1 MRNHRAIRSFAA
13 LLLLAVV
20 AVGCSDSNPTRTETS
35 DPSVADEA
43 SFEGLPVPPL
53 ADPVGSVSEK
63 QGVVTRS
70 YSVRNRTADDVFEFY
85 DEELAPLGW
94 ERRGPIEDAGRN
106 VRRATW
112 DGPKGTLEVTTTE
125 AELLP
130 DESTAGDRP
139 NLQLS
144 LLLRT

>member
-1 MRNHRAIRSFAA
+1 MRTRRTALLALVVALLAA
-13 LLLLAVV
+13 L

-35 DPSVADEA
+35 DPSVSDEA

-63 QGVVTRS
+63 DGVVTRS
-70 YSVRNRTADDVFEFY
+70 YSVRNRTADRVFEFY
-85 DEELAPLGW
+85 EDELASLGW
-94 ERRGPIEDAGRN
+94 ERQGPIEDAGRN
-106 VRRATW
+106 VRRGTW

-139 NLQLS
+139 DLQLS
-144 LLLRT
+144 LLLRR